1 MKSRFV
7 LVSATCILIVGAGC
21 SKAREAMTRGT
32 SETQALSAQPI
43 DCGHAVCADNFF
55 IDTAPVKCTAG
66 SPCSATVKLVA
77 TGDFHVND
85 EYPYRFKADDAPGV
99 AFLGTDDNGKN
110 AFSKAAGD
118 WQKSDAK
125 TGAMTVKFVAADPGA
140 KAIGGTLKLSV
151 CSAQACLLEQRQV
164 TANVVAN

>member
-1 MKSRFV
+1 MKSRLA
-7 LVSATCILIVGAGC
+7 LVSAACILIVGAGC

-32 SETQALSAQPI
+32 SETQALSAQPA
-43 DCGHAVCADNFF
+43 DCGHAVCADHFF
-55 IDTAPVKCTAG
+55 IDAAPVNCKAG
-66 SPCSATVKLVA
+66 SPCSATLKLVA
-77 TGDFHVND
+77 TG
-85 EYPYRFKADDAPGV
+85 DDAPGV

-118 WQKSDAK
+118 WQRADAK
-125 TGAMTVKFVAADPGA
+125 SGAMTVKFVAADPGA

-164 TANVVAN
+164 TASVVTN